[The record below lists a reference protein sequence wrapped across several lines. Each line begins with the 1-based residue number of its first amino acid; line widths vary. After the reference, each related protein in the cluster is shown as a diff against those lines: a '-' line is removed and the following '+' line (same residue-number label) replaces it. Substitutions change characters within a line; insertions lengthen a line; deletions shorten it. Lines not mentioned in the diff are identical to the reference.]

1 MTFPKNLVLAIAL
14 GLAAGACMSTEKEKP
29 ISPSESF
36 EFSRSELADL
46 SESALAGSAEDAL
59 KLSWFYSD
67 QGNKDEEF
75 FWTQVAMENG
85 SAAGRHNYASVLVE
99 RGDARSLAR
108 AKYHLKALVEQGS
121 KDAESLLREVESKA
135 P

>member
-1 MTFPKNLVLAIAL
+1 MTSKNLVLAMLL
-14 GLAAGACMSTEKEKP
+14 GLVAGACMSTEREKP
-29 ISPSESF
+29 FSPSQSF
-36 EFSRSELADL
+36 EFSHSELAGL

-75 FWTQVAMENG
+75 FWTRVAMENG
-85 SAAGRHNYASVLVE
+85 SAAGRHNYASLLVE
-99 RGDARSLAR
+99 RGDSRSLAR
-108 AKYHLKALVEQGS
+108 AKYHLKALVEQGN
-121 KDAESLLREVESKA
+121 KDAESLLREVESQA